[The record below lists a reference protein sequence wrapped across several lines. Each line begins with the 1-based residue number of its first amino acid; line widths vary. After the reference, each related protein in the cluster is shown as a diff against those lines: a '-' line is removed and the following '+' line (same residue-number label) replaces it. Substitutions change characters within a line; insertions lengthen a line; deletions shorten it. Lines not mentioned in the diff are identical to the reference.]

1 MADLTSQQQTELA
14 ALRRALAEGDYEVA
28 AATIDILLSLNTP
41 LLPLLDVLGSGYWD
55 EEDEEG
61 GDFEGMLVQLFQGLD
76 ESAIP
81 ELATYVMEED
91 GPDILVDMAAERLDD
106 FSEDDLLKALRA
118 ALRHPDERI
127 REGVRD
133 YLDEWSTDSEDAE
146 AFLDEFE
153 DFE

>member
-61 GDFEGMLVQLFQGLD
+61 GDFEGMLVQLFQSLD

-106 FSEDDLLKALRA
+106 FSEEDLLKALRA

-127 REGVRD
+127 REGARD